1 MVLTETG
8 AASAVYLV
16 LPNLNGKISA
26 NAIRVPTPNVSLA
39 ILKLYLEKPSKL
51 EEFNEF
57 LKQTAFHSLL
67 KDQIDFSI
75 STENVSSDFV
85 GSKYAS
91 VIDGQSTI
99 VNDRN
104 VVVYVWYDNEYGYC
118 AQLLKVIKRMSGIQ
132 YRKLPN
138 FL

>member
-1 MVLTETG
+1 M
-8 AASAVYLV
+8 
-16 LPNLNGKISA
+16 SA
-26 NAIRVPTPNVSLA
+26 NAIRVPTHNVSLA
-39 ILKLYLEKPSKL
+39 ILKLYLSKSSNL

-57 LKQTAFHSLL
+57 LKKTAFHSLL

-85 GSKYAS
+85 GSKYAG

-99 VNDRN
+99 FNDRN
-104 VVVYVWYDNEYGYC
+104 AIVYVWYDNEIGYC

>member
-8 AASAVYLV
+8 AASAVSQV
-16 LPNLNGKISA
+16 LPNLEGKISA
-26 NAIRVPTPNVSLA
+26 NAIRVPTPNVSL
-39 ILKLYLEKPSKL
+39 EKPSKL
-51 EEFNEF
+51 EKFNEF

-85 GSKYAS
+85 GSKYAG

-99 VNDRN
+99 INGKN
-104 VVVYVWYDNEYGYC
+104 AVVYVWYDNEFGY
-118 AQLLKVIKRMSGIQ
+118 LGSIIKS
-132 YRKLPN
+132 N
-138 FL
+138 